1 MRRKHLVVTAAV
13 AATALLAPTPAIAG
27 DPTGPTVD
35 TIAEG
40 LSSPLQVKA
49 FPGGTLVS
57 QSGPE
62 GGGPGRVTGYLDSGE
77 SQDFVR
83 DPGAVSGF
91 DFDGRSIA
99 YTSLVGDGSA
109 PPVSRLKIVTFNPAR
124 AMAGSSNRGL
134 PAPEGEN
141 LANLGRYENRV
152 NPDGDQV
159 YGIAGVRNCDGVPRR
174 ARPYSGIKE
183 SNPYAVEAANDGGWF
198 VADAAANAIL
208 HVDDD
213 GAVETVMVLPVQR
226 VRITRALAEE
236 HNLPACTVGKTMRY
250 EPVPTDVEEGA
261 AGRIYVTLLPGEPG
275 SDRGKLL
282 RYNPST
288 ERTVTLARRLVGA
301 TNLALANKR
310 IFVNEL
316 FAGRISVID
325 TETGRKSTYLNRQQ
339 PAASDYLRGALYATT
354 DIFGPAKLIKV
365 TEFN

>member
-1 MRRKHLVVTAAV
+1 MRRKHVIVTATAV
-13 AATALLAPTPAIAG
+13 ASALLAPTPAVAG
-27 DPTGPTVD
+27 DPTGPTVE

-40 LSSPLQVKA
+40 LSGALQVKA

-62 GGGPGRVTGYLDSGE
+62 GGGPGRVTGFLDNGE
-77 SQDFVR
+77 SQDFIQ

-91 DFDGRSIA
+91 DYDGRSIA
-99 YTSLVGDGSA
+99 YTSVVGDESA
-109 PPVSRLKIVTFNPAR
+109 PPVSRLKILDFNPKR
-124 AMAGSSNRGL
+124 AMAGPTNRRL
-134 PAPEGEN
+134 TAPEGEN

-159 YGIAGVRNCDGVPRR
+159 YGISGVRNCDGVPRR
-174 ARPYSGIKE
+174 ARPYSGVKE

-213 GAVETVMVLPVQR
+213 GTVETVMVLPVQR
-226 VRITRALAEE
+226 QRITRAVAEE
-236 HNLPACTVGKTMRY
+236 NDLPACTVGKTLRF

-261 AGRIYVTLLPGEPG
+261 AGRLYVTLLPGEPG
-275 SDRGKLL
+275 SDRGKLV
-282 RYNPST
+282 RFNPRSG
-288 ERTVTLARRLVGA
+288 RTTTLARGLVGA

-310 IFVNEL
+310 IFVNQL
-316 FAGRISVID
+316 FAGKISVID
-325 TETGRKSTYLNRQQ
+325 TETGRRTPYLSRQL
-339 PAASDYLRGALYATT
+339 PAASDYLDGALYATT
-354 DIFGPAKLIKV
+354 DIFGSAKLIKV